1 MVSYSKNRILGLF
14 LVLLLLASITGIASC
29 VGDITE
35 ASTFTTSVN
44 SSAENDL
51 FSELSAQMELY
62 NENFDN
68 VPSLV
73 KRLVGSEEIAG
84 KIELNNGEMLY
95 VTLLMNGGKVGDFYR
110 YDTPNDPNSKF
121 GPSIT
126 VESDEETVREIL
138 DSDDRLRKAVEEMND
153 GSLNV
158 EVEGYFRKTVFW
170 SIKQLYS

>member
-1 MVSYSKNRILGLF
+1 MVYWKNRAIGSLLV
-14 LVLLLLASITGIASC
+14 VLLLVYSAGAASGAGNVTAA
-29 VGDITE
+29 E
-35 ASTFTTSVN
+35 TFTTSFN

-73 KRLVGSEEIAG
+73 KRLVASEEVAG
-84 KIELNNGEMLY
+84 RIELESGEMLY
-95 VTLLMNGGKVGDFYR
+95 VTALMRGGEVGDFYR

-126 VESDEETVREIL
+126 VESDEETIREIL
-138 DSDDRLRKAVEEMND
+138 DSDDPLRKAVEQMNE
-153 GSLNV
+153 GSLDV
-158 EVEGYFRKTVFW
+158 EVEGFFRKTVFW